1 MSDKIRGTE
10 LPDGRIALS
19 EEEISKLRIKIGKSH
34 RTEKDWTVIKEL
46 FEDRVVFTANPSDI
60 KMAKECCV
68 DGVLKD
74 EGALVVFTSV
84 AACTDYLDRI
94 GVHRFGRY
102 GAPVIEIGH
111 QRMEKHEETPTG
123 KRGGYRGEASASL
136 YRPRTEHRF
145 CVLEG
150 HGDAGGVRG
159 SV

>member
-1 MSDKIRGTE
+1 MSDKTCGTE

-94 GVHRFGRY
+94 GAQRFGRY
-102 GAPVIEIGH
+102 MTIGNIPFSSVIEIAIDNKELVH
-111 QRMEKHEETPTG
+111 VDPTDPVDMKILG
-123 KRGGYRGEASASL
+123 IDG
-136 YRPRTEHRF
+136 RTQTWHVY
-145 CVLEG
+145 VLMKP
-150 HGDAGGVRG
+150 
-159 SV
+159 